1 MIDGEVISTVS
12 CIAPAT
18 LACSNCT
25 RNITMGN
32 SYLRVV
38 FELADDHG
46 ELHESKRLLLC
57 VFCRDE
63 YKVIGG

>member
-1 MIDGEVISTVS
+1 MIDGDVMSTVS

-18 LACSNCT
+18 LDCSNCT
-25 RNITMGN
+25 RKITMGN

-38 FELADDHG
+38 FERPDDDG
-46 ELHESKRLLLC
+46 CLHESKRLLLC

-63 YKVIGG
+63 YKVVGR